1 MARVIQSRCFFE
13 TSRLTPPVTFL
24 VPGLCLGSRGSA
36 SLRQASETRMLD
48 DSAGKACKSVD
59 SKAEPWNQS
68 DQLVATSE
76 KCCFFAIA
84 IPFQSACIFGVLGVA
99 MLMTATTHSWAQV
112 ADDEPAIVATK
123 KDSRRAKLPVQ
134 VGKVNASMTASWAD
148 NSIKPSPLEDDVKW
162 CRRVFLDV
170 IGRIPSYDEFVE
182 FAKDKSSDKKLTLV
196 NRLLNEDRYTEE
208 YANHWATV
216 WANILIGR
224 NGGMENP
231 TLTNRAGMQKYLR
244 DCFAS
249 NKPYNE
255 MAIELVTATG
265 ATKPGTEGFNGAANF
280 LVMKVNEENGTQATA
295 AVSRIFLGLQVQC
308 TQCHNHPFNQWKQQK
323 FWEFNAFFRQS
334 RALRRY
340 VPGSTRREVD
350 YAELVNEDFS
360 GEGRRP
366 EQAEIYYQL
375 RNGLTKVAYP
385 AFVDGTEIGKSGYVS
400 QVNRRSE
407 LGKLMMES
415 PFLDKSIVNRMWA
428 HFLGYGFTKPIDDL
442 GPHNP
447 TTQPE
452 LFEELSSDFRAANY
466 DLKQLIVWI
475 TLSQPYQLSSKITK
489 DNASDD
495 PTLGESPK
503 FSHFYTRQMNAE
515 QLFQSL
521 AVATKANRKG
531 NLEEQQKK
539 REDWMRQF
547 VVAFGTDE
555 GDETTTFNGSI
566 PQSLMLFN
574 GDLIREAISIDAGS
588 WLHGMVQTK
597 SAVADKI
604 QYLYIAGLGRR
615 ARPEEVSIAQ
625 KLLAARSNDI
635 GGMLQDMWWAILN
648 SNEFIFNH

>member
-1 MARVIQSRCFFE
+1 M
-13 TSRLTPPVTFL
+13 
-24 VPGLCLGSRGSA
+24 
-36 SLRQASETRMLD
+36 
-48 DSAGKACKSVD
+48 
-59 SKAEPWNQS
+59 
-68 DQLVATSE
+68 
-76 KCCFFAIA
+76 
-84 IPFQSACIFGVLGVA
+84 
-99 MLMTATTHSWAQV
+99 
-112 ADDEPAIVATK
+112 
-123 KDSRRAKLPVQ
+123 KL
-134 VGKVNASMTASWAD
+134 
-148 NSIKPSPLEDDVKW
+148 
-162 CRRVFLDV
+162 
-170 IGRIPSYDEFVE
+170 
-182 FAKDKSSDKKLTLV
+182 
-196 NRLLNEDRYTEE
+196 
-208 YANHWATV
+208 
-216 WANILIGR
+216 
-224 NGGMENP
+224 
-231 TLTNRAGMQKYLR
+231 
-244 DCFAS
+244 
-249 NKPYNE
+249 
-255 MAIELVTATG
+255 
-265 ATKPGTEGFNGAANF
+265 
-280 LVMKVNEENGTQATA
+280 NEENGTQATA

-334 RALRRY
+334 RALRRF
-340 VPGSTRREVD
+340 VAGSTARDIDHVEI
-350 YAELVNEDFS
+350 VNEDFA

-366 EQAEIYYQL
+366 DQAEIYYQL

-385 AFVDGTEIGKSGYVS
+385 AFVDGTEIGRSGYVS
-400 QVNRRSE
+400 QVNRRNE

-428 HFLGYGFTKPIDDL
+428 HFLGYGFKKPIDDL
-442 GPHNP
+442 GPHSP

-452 LFEELSSDFRAANY
+452 LFEEIAADFRAASY

-475 TLSQPYQLSSKITK
+475 TMSQPYQLSSKITK

-495 PTLGESPK
+495 PTLGEAPK

-521 AVATKANRKG
+521 AVATQANRKG

-574 GDLIREAISIDAGS
+574 GDLIREAISTEAGS
-588 WLHGMVQTK
+588 WLHGMVQNK
-597 SAVADKI
+597 GSVADKI

-615 ARPEEVSIAQ
+615 ARPEEVNVAQ
-625 KLLAARSNDI
+625 QLLVARKNDV

>member
-1 MARVIQSRCFFE
+1 MVGIILKRR
-13 TSRLTPPVTFL
+13 
-24 VPGLCLGSRGSA
+24 
-36 SLRQASETRMLD
+36 
-48 DSAGKACKSVD
+48 
-59 SKAEPWNQS
+59 
-68 DQLVATSE
+68 
-76 KCCFFAIA
+76 FFAIA
-84 IPFQSACIFGVLGVA
+84 IPFHSAFILGVLGLA
-99 MLMTATTHSWAQV
+99 MLMAATTHSWAQI

-134 VGKVNASMTASWAD
+134 VGRINASMTASWAD
-148 NSIKPSPLEDDVKW
+148 NNIKPSPIEDDVKW

-182 FAKDKSSDKKLTLV
+182 FAKDKSSDKKLTFV

-208 YANHWATV
+208 YANHWSTV
-216 WANILIGR
+216 WTNILIGR
-224 NGGMENP
+224 NGGMENR

-255 MAIELVTATG
+255 MAIELITATG

-385 AFVDGTEIGKSGYVS
+385 AFVDGTEIGKSGYVN

-415 PFLDKSIVNRMWA
+415 PFLDKAIVNRMWA

-452 LFEELSSDFRAANY
+452 LFEELSSDFRATSY

-475 TLSQPYQLSSKITK
+475 TLSQPYQLSSKITQ
-489 DNASDD
+489 DNVSDD
-495 PTLGESPK
+495 PAIGESPK

-521 AVATKANRKG
+521 AVATRTNRKG

-588 WLHGMVQTK
+588 WLHGMVQNK
-597 SAVADKI
+597 STVADKI

-625 KLLAARSNDI
+625 KLLAARSNDV

>member
-1 MARVIQSRCFFE
+1 MATIISKHAFPKRTFSWISNG
-13 TSRLTPPVTFL
+13 FL
-24 VPGLCLGSRGSA
+24 VWAAALTLAILFG
-36 SLRQASETRMLD
+36 
-48 DSAGKACKSVD
+48 DSVRANED
-59 SKAEPWNQS
+59 E
-68 DQLVATSE
+68 E
-76 KCCFFAIA
+76 KLA
-84 IPFQSACIFGVLGVA
+84 V
-99 MLMTATTHSWAQV
+99 
-112 ADDEPAIVATK
+112 K
-123 KDSRRAKLPVQ
+123 KDSRRATLPVQ
-134 VGKVNASMTASWAD
+134 VGKIDTAMLAQWAQTPNGTEANAHP
-148 NSIKPSPLEDDVKW
+148 IKPSPVEDDVKW
-162 CRRVFLDV
+162 CRRLFLDV
-170 IGRIPSYDEFVE
+170 IGRIPSYDEFTE
-182 FAKDKSSDKKLTLV
+182 FAKDKSPDKKYLLV
-196 NRLLNEDRYTEE
+196 TRLLNDSRYTEE
-208 YANHWATV
+208 YANHWSSV
-216 WANILIGR
+216 WTNILIGR
-224 NGGMENP
+224 SGGLENRS
-231 TLTNRAGMQKYLR
+231 LTNRPGMEKYLR
-244 DCFAS
+244 DCFAQ
-249 NKPYNE
+249 NKPYND
-255 MAIELVTATG
+255 MVVELVTATG
-265 ATKPGTEGFNGAANF
+265 TTKPGSAGFNGATNF
-280 LVMKVNEENGTQATA
+280 LAMKVNEENGTQATA

-334 RALRRY
+334 RALRRF
-340 VPGSTRREVD
+340 VSGSTNRDVD
-350 YAELVNEDFS
+350 HAEIVNEDFA

-400 QVNRRSE
+400 QINRRNE

-452 LFEELSSDFRAANY
+452 LFEEISSDFRAASY

-475 TLSQPYQLSSKITK
+475 TMSKPYQLSSKITK
-489 DNASDD
+489 DNSSDE
-495 PTLGESPK
+495 PSLGESPK

-521 AVATKANRKG
+521 AVATQANRKG

-539 REDWMRQF
+539 RDEWMKQF
-547 VVAFGTDE
+547 VVAFGTDDGE
-555 GDETTTFNGSI
+555 EATTFNGSI

-574 GDLIREAISIDAGS
+574 GDLIREAISTEAGS
-588 WLHGMVQTK
+588 WLHGMVQNK
-597 SAVADKI
+597 GAVAEKI

-615 ARPEEVSIAQ
+615 ARQEEVNVAQ
-625 KLLAARSNDI
+625 QLLAARKNDL